1 MNKEKCDADRFIAMA
16 LSQGGLQTILKTHPE
31 LIEKDI
37 EQYENKIR
45 SILHNSEFDISI
57 CYRMRIGIK

>member
-1 MNKEKCDADRFIAMA
+1 MA